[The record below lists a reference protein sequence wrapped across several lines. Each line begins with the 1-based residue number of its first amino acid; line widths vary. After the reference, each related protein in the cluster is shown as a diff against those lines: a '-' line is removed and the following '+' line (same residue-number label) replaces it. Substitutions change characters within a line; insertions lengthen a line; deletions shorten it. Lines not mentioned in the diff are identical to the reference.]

1 MKIIYPNSVFYNYNF
16 YLSVCIYILVSLY
29 TIFLFNYT
37 SHTF

>member
-29 TIFLFNYT
+29 AIFFI
-37 SHTF
+37 